1 MAVVSR
7 VLPMP
12 LVWLR
17 VVPLW
22 AVAGVGGLLT
32 VLLRLVGFGRRP
44 DVFGDE
50 IFYWRFGR
58 SVMHGGFPRDGDG
71 LFWLHPPGFFY
82 LEGGW
87 GRLFG
92 APPDVVSGVY
102 RMRELNTLLAGLT
115 AVVLVLLTARVTRST
130 LAALAVGMV
139 FAVDPFVLR
148 INQRVLI
155 ETSAML
161 WVVLGY
167 LVLLPLAERHG
178 SARWRLRAAAAGLLF
193 GIAVL
198 TKDVT
203 ALITVVPMLAAAVF
217 VWPSRRSLPMLVAGF
232 ATLPYAVYVGVV
244 VWTGHFDALWGTKTH
259 GIKRLLGLVQETGFN
274 SARSTPLSQRL
285 TEEVSSFG
293 STYALLL
300 LAAVAVVPLWR
311 RGGPPQ
317 RLLALWYV
325 SAALALAYAVVKGT
339 LEEQQLY
346 LLIVP
351 TIVIV
356 AMAAVEVERRTERR
370 RRAPVSRVATVLM
383 LALALAWSGFTY
395 AGATSRPDD
404 GYERLQQYMA
414 KHVPAGSSIT
424 SMSES
429 SSLLLEDRF
438 RMGEWATPEDRAREH
453 VAYVVVP
460 WRVVEHGLSSFTPRQ
475 ARQLTEQGA
484 LLFSFHG
491 STYGTVDLYRLPVP
505 PSSQVGGRHG

>member
-1 MAVVSR
+1 MAVVNR
-7 VLPMP
+7 ILPMP
-12 LVWLR
+12 LGWLR
-17 VVPLW
+17 VAPVW

-50 IFYWRFGR
+50 IFYWRFGQ
-58 SVMHGGFPRDGDG
+58 SVAHGGFPRDSSG

-87 GRLFG
+87 QRLFG
-92 APPDVVSGVY
+92 APADVVSGVY
-102 RMRELNTLLAGLT
+102 QMRGLNTLLAGLT
-115 AVVLVLLTARVTRST
+115 AVVLVLLTARVTGST
-130 LAALAVGMV
+130 MAALAVGLV

-148 INQRVLI
+148 INERVLI
-155 ETSAML
+155 ETSATL

-167 LVLLPLAERHG
+167 LVLLPAAQG
-178 SARWRLRAAAAGLLF
+178 QRADGGRRRATAAGLLF
-193 GIAVL
+193 GLAIL

-203 ALITVVPMLAAAVF
+203 ALITVVPMLAATVF
-217 VWPSRRSLPMLVAGF
+217 VWPARRSLPLLVAAC
-232 ATLPYAVYVGVV
+232 ATVPYALYVSVV
-244 VWTGHFDALWGTKTH
+244 AWTGHFDELWRTKTH
-259 GIKRLLGLVQETGFN
+259 GVERLLGLVQETGFN
-274 SARSTPLSQRL
+274 AARSTPLSQRL
-285 TEEVSSFG
+285 AEEVSSFG
-293 STYALLL
+293 STYVLLL
-300 LAAVAVVPLWR
+300 LAPVAVVPLLR

-317 RLLALWYV
+317 RLLALWYL
-325 SAALALAYAVVKGT
+325 SAALALAYAVAKGT

-356 AMAAVEVERRTERR
+356 AVAAVQWERRTERR
-370 RRAPVSRVATVLM
+370 RRVPASRVASVFLLT
-383 LALALAWSGFTY
+383 LALAWSGYAY

-404 GYERLQQYMA
+404 GYERLRQYMA
-414 KHVPAGSSIT
+414 QHVPAGASVT

-438 RMGEWATPEDRAREH
+438 RMGEWATPEERAREH

-460 WRVVEHGLSSFTPRQ
+460 WRVVEHHLSSFTPRE
-475 ARQLTEQGA
+475 ARQLTRQGA

-505 PSSQVGGRHG
+505 PSSRVGDGDG